1 MSKDDRF
8 KDIEW
13 QDVLYRLTLRAR
25 QLFALAR
32 ARGYSTALAHT
43 GATPED
49 LAQQV
54 ILDALKD
61 EKVKFRPGR
70 ASAVT
75 FLRRV
80 LDNDFKDLLR
90 KGRHR
95 LSVMEVVDPTADP
108 EKEDLRYAGVVPD
121 VGDCNRGARRVELRA
136 VLMDLVKGDLE
147 LEDYMVAVVDCGAKK
162 PADQAELL
170 GVSTAE
176 ITNRRKRLMRLA
188 AAKTREAA
196 RVEL

>member
-8 KDIEW
+8 KGIDW

-25 QLFALAR
+25 QLFSLAC
-32 ARGYSTALAHT
+32 ASGYSAALAHT
-43 GATPED
+43 GVTPDD

-54 ILDALKD
+54 ILEALKD

-70 ASAVT
+70 ASAIT
-75 FLRRV
+75 FLRHV

-95 LSVMEVVDPTADP
+95 LSVMVVVDAAADP
-108 EKEDLRYAGVVPD
+108 EKQDPRYAGVLPD
-121 VGDCNRGARRVELRA
+121 VGDSDRCARRVELRA
-136 VLMDLVKGDLE
+136 VLMDLVKGDAE
-147 LEDYMVAVVDCGAKK
+147 LEDYIVAVVDCGAKK

-170 GVSTAE
+170 GVSVAE

-196 RVEL
+196 RVKP